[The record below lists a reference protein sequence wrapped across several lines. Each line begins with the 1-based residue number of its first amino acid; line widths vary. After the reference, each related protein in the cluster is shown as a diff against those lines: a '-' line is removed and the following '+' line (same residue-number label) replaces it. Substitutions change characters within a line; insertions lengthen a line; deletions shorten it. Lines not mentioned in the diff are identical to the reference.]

1 MVIPVGDVN
10 PTHRRA
16 VLTFLLVAANVA
28 VFFLL
33 QPAEGGCV
41 QLRFLYRWAAV
52 PPELLSFDQLDPA
65 SLPGSAA
72 SCLRG
77 LDKNV
82 PLSALT
88 AMFLHADILHLG
100 GNMLFLWVFGNNVED
115 RLGRLQ
121 FLVFYVVGGLVA
133 TYAFAFL
140 NADDPA
146 PLLGASGAVA
156 AVLGAYLVMFPKA
169 RVRTYA
175 PFPIYLLAW
184 LLRFRVV
191 LWLLFF
197 AIVEFPAWL
206 VLGFWFLIQLRGSSS
221 PVAQQVAFSAH
232 VAGFVAGVVLT
243 FLLNGTRSKPRPRTH
258 AWDPSTY

>member
-1 MVIPVGDVN
+1 MVLPVGDVN
-10 PTHRRA
+10 PTRRRA
-16 VLTFLLVAANVA
+16 VLTFVLVAANVA

-33 QPAEGGCV
+33 QPVEGGCT

-52 PPELLSFDQLDPA
+52 PPELLSFDQLDP
-65 SLPGSAA
+65 SVLGGDAA

-88 AMFLHADILHLG
+88 AMFLHADVWHLA

-115 RLGRLQ
+115 RLGRVQ
-121 FLVFYVVGGLVA
+121 FLVFYAVGGLVA
-133 TYAFAFL
+133 TYAFAVV
-140 NADDPA
+140 NAGDPA

-156 AVLGAYLVMFPKA
+156 AVLGAYLIMFPRA

-191 LWLLFF
+191 VWLLFF

-206 VLGFWFLIQLRGSSS
+206 VLGFWFVIQLRGTSS

-232 VAGFVAGVVLT
+232 VAGFVAGIILT
-243 FLLNGTRSKPRPRTH
+243 FLMNGTRAHPRQRSH
-258 AWDPSTY
+258 AWDARSS